1 MKKIIFV
8 IFSVLS
14 VIFLA
19 SCSQTSIDKEKEQVK
34 ETTAE
39 NALMYTFKLD
49 DNSYRFRLL
58 DGWIKFPS
66 EDKRIAFLV
75 ANKETKSY
83 MSAGFEEK
91 KGTLEEYKDSFV
103 PKVTDASGK
112 ILEEPKKKDLN
123 GLPAYYLSFTMK
135 DNKKR
140 DLTYKTYLV
149 ETSDY
154 FINLGAWTSD
164 ESPSDKILRDLDKM
178 LSTFEEVK
186 KD

>member
-1 MKKIIFV
+1 MKKVIIG

-14 VIFLA
+14 VIFLVG
-19 SCSQTSIDKEKEQVK
+19 CSQTSTDKKKEPIK

-49 DNSYRFRLL
+49 DNNYRFRLL
-58 DGWIKFPS
+58 DGWIKFPNK
-66 EDKRIAFLV
+66 DKRIAFLV

-83 MSAGFEEK
+83 TSAGFEEK
-91 KGTLEEYKDSFV
+91 KGTLEEYKDSFI
-103 PKVTDASGK
+103 PKVADASGK
-112 ILEEPKKKDLN
+112 VLVDPEKKNLN

-135 DNKKR
+135 DNKER

-149 ETSDY
+149 ETPDY

-164 ESPSDKILRDLDKM
+164 ETPSDKVLSDLDKM

-186 KD
+186 